1 MRTSASGSVLR
12 MCVAIDHTVRL
23 APSIRPP
30 IEPVVSTAN
39 TTSTGCLTAS
49 GWGCG
54 SGCGRGGSG
63 TGAWSPRQGWRRS
76 ATVIV
81 AAAAVVKP
89 YVTMR
94 WRVGMALET
103 HDRERSIYGRGRHL
117 AAADPG
123 TYRGGLPGAGASTPA
138 SLVGAAATATVAVR
152 RTSIGRQ
159 LRAPHSQNRT
169 RSRIA

>member
-12 MCVAIDHTVRL
+12 ICVAIDHTVRL

-39 TTSTGCLTAS
+39 TTSTGCLTAI

-54 SGCGRGGSG
+54 SGCGGGGSG
-63 TGAWSPRQGWRRS
+63 TGALSPRQGWRRS

-103 HDRERSIYGRGRHL
+103 HDRECSIYGRGRQL

-123 TYRGGLPGAGASTPA
+123 TYWL
-138 SLVGAAATATVAVR
+138 GAAATATVAVR

-159 LRAPHSQNRT
+159 LRVPHSQNRT
-169 RSRIA
+169 RSRIV